1 LKKRAEARFLLF
13 MFLRNRTEVE
23 KKPVGNSQKTRR
35 APAESPG
42 LNRSKRIA
50 QQVFQIAEPLCAS
63 EDVELVFVEYHSES
77 GGKVLRITIDK
88 PDGIT
93 LDDCARI
100 SRQLND
106 LLDVE
111 LGDVGA
117 YNLEVSSPGPERP
130 IGKRSDFDRFRGKKV
145 KIQTTQPI
153 DGQKNFTGLLKG
165 IIDERVTLTIDD
177 KTVAIPFAAINKARL
192 VDHGDCRCTCQT

>member
-1 LKKRAEARFLLF
+1 
-13 MFLRNRTEVE
+13 MG
-23 KKPVGNSQKTRR
+23 KKPVGNSPTYKR
-35 APAESPG
+35 APAETGG

-50 QQVFQIAEPLCAS
+50 QQVYRIAEPLCLS
-63 EDVELVFVEYHSES
+63 EEMELVFVEYRSES

-88 PDGIT
+88 PEGIT

-100 SRQLND
+100 SHQLND

-117 YNLEVSSPGPERP
+117 YSLEVSSPGPERP
-130 IGKRSDFDRFRGKKV
+130 IGKRTDFDRFRGKKV

-177 KTVAIPFAAINKARL
+177 KTVAIPLTAINKARL
-192 VDHGDCRCTCQT
+192 VDHGDYRCTCQT